1 MTGNFTEYSNY
12 EQMPLHFKPAHE
24 IRRML
29 DSKDISPAELRACIN
44 ARIKKLERL
53 NAFLSVMPVETAS
66 ERNNA
71 ACASSAAPD
80 NNLWSAIPVALKD
93 NIATKGIKTTAG
105 SKILENHTPIYDA
118 AVVKKLKNSGA
129 VIIGKTNMDEF
140 AMGSSTENSAFGATL
155 NPWDISRVPGGSS
168 GGSAVAVAAGMAYM
182 ALGSDTGGSIRQP
195 AALCGVCG
203 MKPTYGR
210 VSRYGLIAFASS
222 LDQIGPFTRDALDMA
237 GALDAICGHDPAD
250 STSSDKKFEPLF
262 DQIKNCADISKLKIG
277 IVDEHFGDGV
287 DSGVSKQV
295 QEAVDQFKK
304 MGAEIISIKLPHTQ
318 YAIPVYYLIATA
330 EASSNLARFDGVK
343 YGFRAPEFKNL
354 KEMYMKTRD
363 AGFGAE
369 VKRRIILGTYALSSG
384 YYDAYYKTAQKART
398 KIKEDFQTAFGKVD
412 LILSPVTPA
421 TAFKFGE
428 KTADPLAMYM
438 SDIFT
443 ISANLASIPAISIPC
458 GLSGGMP
465 VGLQLSANYF
475 QEKLLL
481 AAAHQYQKHTG
492 HHMRFAADCSR

>member
-1 MTGNFTEYSNY
+1 MSENFQKYSGVA
-12 EQMPLHFKPAHE
+12 EMPLHLKPAHE
-24 IRRML
+24 VRRML
-29 DSKDISPAELRACIN
+29 DAGELSRRELAEHITARA
-44 ARIKKLERL
+44 KKLSGL
-53 NAFLSVMPVETAS
+53 NAFITLSDPGVAAS
-66 ERNNA
+66 MA
-71 ACASSAAPD
+71 GAGGSSFWD
-80 NNLWSAIPVALKD
+80 GIPVALKD
-93 NIATKGIKTTAG
+93 NIAVRGVRTTAG
-105 SKILENHTPIYDA
+105 SKILENHVPIYDA
-118 AVVKKLKNSGA
+118 TVVKKLRDAGA
-129 VIIGKTNMDEF
+129 VIVGKTNMDEF
-140 AMGSSTENSAFGATL
+140 AMGSSTENSAFGPAK
-155 NPWDISRVPGGSS
+155 NPWDVECVPGGSS

-237 GALDAICGHDPAD
+237 AALDAISGHDPKD
-250 STSSDKKFEPLF
+250 STSGDRPAESLFEAV
-262 DQIKNCADISKLKIG
+262 KNSGGVRGMKIG
-277 IVDEHFGDGV
+277 IVEEHFGEGV
-287 DSGVSKQV
+287 DAGVCV
-295 QEAVDQFKK
+295 LVREAAAEFEK
-304 MGAEIISIKLPHTQ
+304 MGAKLVSVKLPHAR

-343 YGFRAPEFKNL
+343 YGFRAADYGNL
-354 KEMYMKTRD
+354 KQMYMRTRD

-398 KIKEDFQTAFGKVD
+398 KIKEDYQSAFEQVD
-412 LILSPVTPA
+412 MILSPVTPS

-458 GLSGGMP
+458 GLSGKMP

-475 QEKLLL
+475 QERALLT
-481 AAAHQYQKHTG
+481 AAHEFQKNTG
-492 HHMRFAADCSR
+492 HHLNFARTE